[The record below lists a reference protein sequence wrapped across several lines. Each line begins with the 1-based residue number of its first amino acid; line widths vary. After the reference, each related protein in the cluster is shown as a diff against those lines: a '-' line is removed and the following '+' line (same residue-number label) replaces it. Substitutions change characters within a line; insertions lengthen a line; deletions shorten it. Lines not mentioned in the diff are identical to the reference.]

1 VIDYSRNL
9 RGTTLYPAT
18 KYEIMI
24 DVEAR
29 FLQNN
34 FTDSRTLLFCS
45 DSVFGLQS
53 PCHEATG
60 EGTVL
65 GDSESD

>member
-1 VIDYSRNL
+1 
-9 RGTTLYPAT
+9 
-18 KYEIMI
+18 MM

-34 FTDSRTLLFCS
+34 FTDSRTLLLCS

-53 PCHEATG
+53 PCYEATG

-65 GDSESD
+65 RDSESD